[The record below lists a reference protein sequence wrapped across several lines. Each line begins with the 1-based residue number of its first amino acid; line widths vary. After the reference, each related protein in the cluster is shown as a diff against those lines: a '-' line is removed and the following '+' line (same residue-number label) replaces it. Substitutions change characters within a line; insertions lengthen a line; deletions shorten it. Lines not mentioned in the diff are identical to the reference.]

1 MKDTGS
7 VILQALPEIERL
19 RRRVAYLEESEA
31 RHQLLYADLAASKEQ
46 CQGILE
52 ASPS

>member
-1 MKDTGS
+1 MKDPGS
-7 VILQALPEIERL
+7 TIVQPVPEVERL

-31 RHQLLYADLAASKEQ
+31 RHQLLYADLLASKEQ
-46 CQGILE
+46 CQGILD